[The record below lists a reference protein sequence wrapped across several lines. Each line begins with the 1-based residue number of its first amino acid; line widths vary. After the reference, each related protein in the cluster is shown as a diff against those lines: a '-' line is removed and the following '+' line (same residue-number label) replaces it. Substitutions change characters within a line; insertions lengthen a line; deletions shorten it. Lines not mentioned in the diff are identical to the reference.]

1 MHQDINAGKATLNQ
15 EAPDFELLSESGQKI
30 RLSEFRGKKTVVVYF
45 YPKDDTP
52 GCTIESCAFRD
63 VYEDLKEQGAE
74 VIGISSD
81 SIDSHKQFAQ
91 KHNLPFI
98 LLSDAGGKVR
108 SAWGV
113 PSTLGLLPGR
123 VTYIIDKKGVVR
135 SIFNSQLD
143 VQKHVTE
150 AKKMITQLKAE

>member
-1 MHQDINAGKATLNQ
+1 MPNGNKATLDQ
-15 EAPDFELLSESGQKI
+15 EAPDFELQSESGQKV
-30 RLSEFRGKKTVVVYF
+30 RLSDFRDKKIVIVYF

-63 VYEDLKEQGAE
+63 VYEDFKDQGAE

-81 SIDSHKQFAQ
+81 SVDSHKQFAE
-91 KHNLPFI
+91 KHKLPFL

-135 SIFNSQLD
+135 NIFNSQLD
-143 VQKHVTE
+143 VQKHVSE
-150 AKKMITQLKAE
+150 AKKMLAQLQAE